1 MDSDVALRHGSCPE
15 VTELGTFPVMRR
27 LPHRFSAVLL
37 LGLLA
42 LLGLAAAC
50 GNDNPKLLVTG
61 IDPQKGAD
69 GTYVR
74 IHGNRF
80 TADGPRNVKVYF
92 GGQPAQIDRFE
103 SDSEL
108 IVTVPGG
115 KVNDVVDV
123 LIVFDPGG
131 RMTLPK
137 AFRYIEKNDTGPS
150 VDDLNTNPNK
160 TKK

>member
-1 MDSDVALRHGSCPE
+1 MRHWS
-15 VTELGTFPVMRR
+15 L
-27 LPHRFSAVLL
+27 AVLVA
-37 LGLLA
+37 G

-61 IDPQKGAD
+61 IEPQKGAD

-80 TADGPRNVKVYF
+80 TVDGPRNVKVYF
-92 GGQPAQIDRFE
+92 GGQQAQIDR
-103 SDSEL
+103 EL
-108 IVTVPGG
+108 IVTAPGG

-150 VDDLNTNPNK
+150 VDDLSTNPNR